1 MALFND
7 GALYVILTTS
17 KVSRVTVE
25 AVRIQLG
32 QILDFS
38 DLHSDAFGR
47 PPDGFG

>member
-1 MALFND
+1 MKFNFGELD
-7 GALYVILTTS
+7 VIFTS

-38 DLHSDAFGR
+38 DLHSATFGR
-47 PPDGFG
+47 LPDDFG